1 MGFMTVHLTIL
12 HIIIGLGDGGA
23 ENVLYR
29 LCNADLPCR
38 HVVIS
43 LTDEGKY
50 GPLLEECGVKVL
62 TLHLSLKKPNPLVI
76 YRLVKMI
83 RSISPDVVQTWMY
96 HANLLGGIAS
106 YFAGVGKI
114 FWNIHH
120 SSLGVGHLKRTTI
133 MVSKICAKLSCVIPS
148 SVIFCARSALNE
160 HVKAGYDKNK
170 CIIIHNGYS
179 LTKFSIDTCS
189 AMNLRNELYLDKDDI
204 IIGFV
209 GRYHPVKGHL
219 YLIEALEIVKNRG
232 VSFKCILVGNK
243 INWKNQKL
251 AKSLEEKS
259 FKDDV
264 FLLDKRLDIPAIM
277 NTIDLHVL
285 PSTTEAFPNVL
296 CEAMAC
302 GTPCVSTDVGDA
314 AFIIGK
320 TGWIV
325 PSKNSGALA
334 ESIILA
340 LLEKKKNP
348 YKWNIRK
355 IQSRQ
360 RVKELFD
367 MDFMISKYYKCWTK

>member
-1 MGFMTVHLTIL
+1 MTQPLSVL
-12 HIIIGLGDGGA
+12 HITTGLGDGGA

-29 LCNADLPCR
+29 LCNSDVPCR

-43 LTDEGKY
+43 LTNEGKY
-50 GPLLEECGVKVL
+50 GPLLEESGVEVF
-62 TLHLSLKKPNPLVI
+62 TLHLSPRIPNPLVL

-106 YFAGVGKI
+106 YFAGIKKI
-114 FWNIHH
+114 IWSIHH
-120 SSLGVGHLKRTTI
+120 SSLGVDHLKRKTI
-133 MVSKICAKLSCVIPS
+133 IVSKICAKLSYVIPN
-148 SVIFCARSALNE
+148 SVIFPACSALNE

-170 CIIIHNGYS
+170 CVIIHNGYS
-179 LTKFSIDTCS
+179 LSQFSIDTYS
-189 AMNLRNELYLDKDDI
+189 AIRLRNELNLDIEDI
-204 IIGFV
+204 IVGFV
-209 GRYHPVKGHL
+209 GRFHPVKGHL
-219 YLIEALEIVKNRG
+219 YLIEALEIVKKRG
-232 VSFKCILVGNK
+232 LSIKCLLVGNK
-243 INWKNQKL
+243 INWNNQKL

-259 FKDDV
+259 LKDD
-264 FLLDKRLDIPAIM
+264 FLLLDKRLDIPAIM

-314 AFIIGK
+314 AFIIGQ

-325 PSKNSGALA
+325 PSKSSGALA
-334 ESIILA
+334 ESIMLA
-340 LLEKKKNP
+340 LLEKNESP
-348 YKWNIRK
+348 HKWSARK

-367 MDFMISKYYKCWTK
+367 IDFMISKYYKCWTK